1 MTGGG
6 GRIARVGKPAY
17 TVAVTGALCPQR
29 RRGVFPMRRKDREV
43 TDFSRMLEIVQ
54 RCDCCRIGLVED
66 GEAYI
71 VPLNFGYDVE
81 GDTLTLYF
89 HSAAAGRKLDLLPAQ
104 KQVAF
109 EMDTGHK
116 LVAGPEACDYTC
128 LYECVM
134 GKGELTLLTEDADRR
149 HALERVMA
157 HYTGREG
164 WEYIPQYFGHMA
176 MLRLTVREWSCKVH
190 D

>member
-1 MTGGG
+1 
-6 GRIARVGKPAY
+6 
-17 TVAVTGALCPQR
+17 
-29 RRGVFPMRRKDREV
+29 MRRKDREV
-43 TDFSRMLEIVQ
+43 TDFSRMVSILQ
-54 RCDCCRIGLVED
+54 DCDCCRLGLVED

-71 VPLNFGYDVE
+71 VPLNFGYDTE

-89 HSAAAGRKLDLLPAQ
+89 HSAAAGRKLDLLPSQ
-104 KQVAF
+104 KLVAF
-109 EMDTGHK
+109 EADTGHK

-128 LYECVM
+128 LYSCVM

-164 WEYIPQYFGHMA
+164 WAYMPQYYNHMA

>member
-1 MTGGG
+1 MN
-6 GRIARVGKPAY
+6 RRLY
-17 TVAVTGALCPQR
+17 NR
-29 RRGVFPMRRKDREV
+29 RRVWYNGESFPQERKFCTMRRKDREV
-43 TDFSRMLEIVQ
+43 TDAAALRAIVQ
-54 RCDCCRIGLVED
+54 ACDCCRLGLVDED
-66 GEAYI
+66 GVACI
-71 VPLNFGYDVE
+71 VPLNFGCTEEDGQPV
-81 GDTLTLYF
+81 LYF
-89 HSAAAGRKLDLLPAQ
+89 HSAREGHKLTLLRKNP
-104 KQVAF
+104 VVGF

-128 LYECVM
+128 LYKCVM
-134 GKGELTLLTEDADRR
+134 GKGELTLLTGDADRR

-164 WEYIPQYFGHMA
+164 WEYMPQYFGHMA